1 MTKIIPLFLFFLGSL
16 AFGQTIIYS
25 TDFQNG
31 IPNDFTLIDNDLN
44 TPAASVSEFAE
55 AWICIADPDNN
66 TDSVA
71 ASTSYFDTPDTA
83 DRWMIT
89 PMLELGALGNKFYW
103 EAKSQ
108 DASFPDDY
116 FVLISTTDNS
126 TESFVDTVGY
136 IQGENFEWTERNL
149 DLSELGYDG
158 QSIYVAFVLRTYDG
172 FKLYI
177 DDIEVVKD
185 DFTGLNEQV
194 QFSFNLFPVPVI
206 STIHISSETAFSNIT
221 ITDAKGEAL
230 YTGTENTI
238 DVGDYP
244 KGTYFVSVD
253 SEKGTATKR
262 FIKQ

>member
-1 MTKIIPLFLFFLGSL
+1 MTKITPLFLFFFGSL

-31 IPNDFTLIDNDLN
+31 IPNEFTLIDNDLN
-44 TPAASVSEFAE
+44 TPATTVSEYTE
-55 AWICIADPDNN
+55 AWICIVDPENN

-71 ASTSYFDTPDTA
+71 ASTSYFNSPDSA

-89 PMLELGALGNKFYW
+89 PPLGLGTLGNKLYW

-126 TESFVDTVGY
+126 PESFVDTVGY
-136 IQGENFEWTERNL
+136 IQGENFEWTERNI
-149 DLSELGYDG
+149 DLSALGYNE

-185 DFTGLNEQV
+185 DFTGLNEQD
-194 QFSFNLFPVPVI
+194 QFSFNLFPVPV
-206 STIHISSETAFSNIT
+206 SKTIHISSRITFSNIT
-221 ITDAKGEAL
+221 ISDLQGKVL
-230 YTGTENTI
+230 YTGMEKAI
-238 DVGDYP
+238 DVSDYP
-244 KGTYFVSVD
+244 KGTYFISVD
-253 SEKGTATKR
+253 SEKGTSAKI
-262 FIKQ
+262 FLKQ